1 MTALLVALA
10 LGALLG
16 ARHAFEPDHVAA
28 VALLTTENR
37 SPRRAALLGAVWGF
51 GHTIALLAAALVL
64 AAAGLAMPAWLES
77 TFELGVAVMLIV
89 LGTRGIVRALIDMRG
104 GPELLHAHGGL
115 AHRHA
120 GIAHHVHLGPW
131 AFARRPL
138 LIGLLH
144 GLAGSGALAALV
156 AAKLPSLGE
165 RLIYVLC
172 FGVGSILAMAA
183 LSGAAGLALAR
194 AVRGGQVGATVRL
207 VAASATLV
215 LGAIWGVPIVS
226 ELVGG

>member
-1 MTALLVALA
+1 MTALLLALA

-28 VALLTTENR
+28 VALLTAENR
-37 SPRRAALLGAVWGF
+37 SPRRAALLGAIWGL
-51 GHTIALLAAALVL
+51 GHTIALLAAAAVL
-64 AAAGLAMPAWLES
+64 SAVGSSMPPLLE
-77 TFELGVAVMLIV
+77 TALELGVAVMLVV
-89 LGTRGIVRALIDMRG
+89 LGVRGIWRAVIEMRS
-104 GPELLHAHGGL
+104 GPAHVHHHGLL

-120 GIAHHVHLGPW
+120 GAERHVHLGPW

-156 AAKLPSLGE
+156 AAKLPALGS

-172 FGVGSILAMAA
+172 FGAGSILGMAA

-194 AVRGGQVGATVRL
+194 LVRGGQLGVAVRLAAASVTLLVGAAWGAPL
-207 VAASATLV
+207 VSQLLA
-215 LGAIWGVPIVS
+215 
-226 ELVGG
+226 